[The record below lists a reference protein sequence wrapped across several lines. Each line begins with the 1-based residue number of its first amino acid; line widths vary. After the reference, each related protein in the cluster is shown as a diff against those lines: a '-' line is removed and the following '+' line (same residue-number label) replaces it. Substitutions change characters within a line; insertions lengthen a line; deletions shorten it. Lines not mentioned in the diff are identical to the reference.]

1 MNAEYFYHYLTKAR
15 RALWASLRSLSD
27 EELSKALVPA
37 DGARCIKD
45 FVAHIAM
52 VEDGWFRGDLLGKP
66 LVMDSMGR
74 EPTSEDTYWHH
85 QDKSLEWLLAYW
97 EAVEQDT
104 LARWSELLKLVVA
117 SHRVPAYD
125 NKPELTITA
134 DEVLWHVMQ
143 HEVRHTAQIV
153 QMIRLLGHKP
163 PSLDLLFFAAPD
175 NTI

>member
-1 MNAEYFYHYLTKAR
+1 MNAEYFYHYLTRAR

-27 EELSKALVPA
+27 EALSKAIVPTG
-37 DGARCIKD
+37 GAGCIKD
-45 FVAHIAM
+45 LVLHIVM
-52 VEDGWFRGDLLGKP
+52 VEDGWFRGDLLGQP
-66 LVMDSMGR
+66 CVMDSFGTD
-74 EPTSEDTYWHH
+74 PSAFDGWHH
-85 QDKSLEWLLAYW
+85 PDKSLDWLIAYW

-104 LARWSELLKLVVA
+104 LVRWSELMELVVA
-117 SHRVPAYD
+117 NYRVPAYD

-163 PSLDLLFFAAPD
+163 PALDLLFFAAPD
-175 NTI
+175 DTV